1 MGVAAVADETYL
13 RVDYLSGS
21 ETQEALASIGRL
33 EIADDTLRLIS
44 VTNVELGKSYL
55 YNVRKITFMAVVP
68 VSEIKQSAGLQI
80 YPNPTMDA
88 LYVTGTNVGETVRVF
103 TLNGRLVLSGTASDT
118 VLQLPVS
125 GLEAGVYLLQI
136 DTQISKFIKR

>member
-1 MGVAAVADETYL
+1 
-13 RVDYLSGS
+13 
-21 ETQEALASIGRL
+21 
-33 EIADDTLRLIS
+33 
-44 VTNVELGKSYL
+44 
-55 YNVRKITFMAVVP
+55 ITFMAVVP